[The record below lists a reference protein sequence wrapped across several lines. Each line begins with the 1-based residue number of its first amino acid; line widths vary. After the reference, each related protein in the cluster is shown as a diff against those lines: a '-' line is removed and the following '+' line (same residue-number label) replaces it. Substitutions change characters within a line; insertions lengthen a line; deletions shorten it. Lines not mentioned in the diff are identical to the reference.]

1 MTICDMINH
10 AGLSF
15 EELCK
20 KTEIPASTLSD
31 ILSGKAEL
39 THCQARTIQKLSHG
53 IGLSMDELMELDS
66 LARSVPEKNES
77 GKLHKLCS
85 PDVFSAFRGDLL
97 DILQHVD
104 EETFIY
110 AAAQTEFVE
119 SMYEAGLCAQA
130 LYSLGLIDYLC
141 DKHGIPRLEQYNKY
155 RGDTME
161 KTVFSYSGSECRLI
175 EYMCFVDLIPQLLKF
190 NFAETPESLK
200 EY

>member
-1 MTICDMINH
+1 MTICDVINH

-15 EELCK
+15 EELCEATK
-20 KTEIPASTLSD
+20 IPASTLSD

-66 LARSVPEKNES
+66 VARSLTTKKES
-77 GKLHKLCS
+77 GRLHKLCP
-85 PDVFSAFRGDLL
+85 PDIFRAFRCDLL
-97 DILQHVD
+97 DVLQHID
-104 EETFIY
+104 EETLIY

-119 SMYEAGLCAQA
+119 NMYDAGLYAQA

-141 DKHGIPRLEQYNKY
+141 DKHGIPRLDQYNKY

-161 KTVFSYSGSECRLI
+161 KPVFGYSGAECCLLDCVLF
-175 EYMCFVDLIPQLLKF
+175 EDLIPQMLKF
-190 NFAETPESLK
+190 NFLETPDSLK

>member
-1 MTICDMINH
+1 MTICDVINH
-10 AGLSF
+10 SGLSF
-15 EELCK
+15 EELYK
-20 KTEIPASTLSD
+20 ATEIPASTLSD

-53 IGLSMDELMELDS
+53 IGLSMDELMDLDS
-66 LARSVPEKNES
+66 LARSLPERNGS

-85 PDVFSAFRGDLL
+85 PDVFRAFRGDLL
-97 DILQHVD
+97 DVLQHID

-119 SMYEAGLCAQA
+119 SMYEAGLCPQA

-141 DKHGIPRLEQYNKY
+141 DKHRIPRLAQYNKY

-161 KTVFSYSGSECRLI
+161 KTVFGYSGTECQLLD
-175 EYMCFVDLIPQLLKF
+175 YMCFDNLIPQMLKF
-190 NFAETPESLK
+190 NFVETPESLK
-200 EY
+200 VY

>member
-10 AGLSF
+10 AGISF

-20 KTEIPASTLSD
+20 TTGIPASTLSD

-85 PDVFSAFRGDLL
+85 PDVFSTFRGDLL
-97 DILQHVD
+97 DVLQHVD

-141 DKHGIPRLEQYNKY
+141 DEHGSPRLEQYNKY

-161 KTVFSYSGSECRLI
+161 KTVFGYTGAECCLLDGI
-175 EYMCFVDLIPQLLKF
+175 FFEDLIPQMLKF
-190 NFAETPESLK
+190 NFLETPGSLK
-200 EY
+200 DY

>member
-20 KTEIPASTLSD
+20 TTGIPTSTLSD

-77 GKLHKLCS
+77 CCIRTISIIPKPMRLSTGIFLQPVVVRSLSERASSGMPATISSRFHVKSKATKKS
-85 PDVFSAFRGDLL
+85 PRRSARRSS
-97 DILQHVD
+97 ILM
-104 EETFIY
+104 T
-110 AAAQTEFVE
+110 
-119 SMYEAGLCAQA
+119 
-130 LYSLGLIDYLC
+130 
-141 DKHGIPRLEQYNKY
+141 N
-155 RGDTME
+155 
-161 KTVFSYSGSECRLI
+161 
-175 EYMCFVDLIPQLLKF
+175 
-190 NFAETPESLK
+190 
-200 EY
+200 

>member
-10 AGLSF
+10 AGISF

-20 KTEIPASTLSD
+20 TTGIPASTLSD

-97 DILQHVD
+97 DVLQHVD
-104 EETFIY
+104 EETFIF
-110 AAAQTEFVE
+110 AAAQTGFVE
-119 SMYEAGLCAQA
+119 NMYEAGLCPQA

-141 DKHGIPRLEQYNKY
+141 DKHGIPRLAQYNKY
-155 RGDTME
+155 RDDTME
-161 KTVFSYSGSECRLI
+161 KTVIGYIGTECRLLD
-175 EYMCFVDLIPQLLKF
+175 YMCFDSLIPQMLKF
-190 NFAETPESLK
+190 NFVETRESLK
-200 EY
+200 VY